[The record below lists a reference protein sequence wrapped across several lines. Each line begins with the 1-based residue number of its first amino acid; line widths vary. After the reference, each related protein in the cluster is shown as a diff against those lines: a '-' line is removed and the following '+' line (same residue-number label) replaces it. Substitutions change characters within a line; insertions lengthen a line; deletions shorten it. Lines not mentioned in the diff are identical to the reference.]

1 MSLLP
6 QSFLTAMVAEVLWP
20 MMADRGHPTAAVT
33 VTAAATT
40 AITTTAVTTAVTIA
54 ANTKYYEFAW
64 VV

>member
-40 AITTTAVTTAVTIA
+40 AITTSAATAVTTA